1 LSSKNGGGEVKFET
15 VKELDDEKFR
25 RLAGVKRTTFDKMV
39 LILEQSSKDKKI
51 NGGRKNK
58 LSIANML
65 LMTLEY
71 IREYRTYFHIS
82 QSYGVSEST
91 AYKTVRWIE
100 DTLIKHPDFALPG
113 RKALLKSDVEYEVV
127 LIDATETPIERP
139 KKAKALLFREEEKA
153 HSEEPG
159 GRGQEKPT
167 NLCTAFANG
176 KRHDFRLFKESKTQ
190 IHPTIGVVTDTGY
203 QGLQK
208 IHVKTHMPK
217 KRSKKRPLTRE
228 DKRNNQ
234 ELSRER
240 VANENVIGSLKRFKI
255 LSDR

>member
-1 LSSKNGGGEVKFET
+1 MPAKNSGGGVKFER

-25 RLAGVKRTTFDKMV
+25 RLAGVKRTTFDRMAS
-39 LILEQSSKDKKI
+39 ILEQSSKAKKI

-58 LSIANML
+58 LSIENML

-113 RKALLKSDVEYEVV
+113 RKALLKSEFEYEVI

-139 KKAKALLFREEEKA
+139 KKNKRTFI
-153 HSEEPG
+153 
-159 GRGQEKPT
+159 QEKRKST
-167 NLCTAFANG
+167 L
-176 KRHDFRLFKESKTQ
+176 
-190 IHPTIGVVTDTGY
+190 
-203 QGLQK
+203 
-208 IHVKTHMPK
+208 
-217 KRSKKRPLTRE
+217 
-228 DKRNNQ
+228 
-234 ELSRER
+234 
-240 VANENVIGSLKRFKI
+240 
-255 LSDR
+255 

>member
-1 LSSKNGGGEVKFET
+1 MPAKNSGGNVKFET
-15 VKELDDEKFR
+15 VKELDDEKVR
-25 RLAGVKRTTFDKMV
+25 RLAGVKRNTFNKMV

-58 LSIANML
+58 LGIENML

-139 KKAKALLFREEEKA
+139 KKSKSTFT
-153 HSEEPG
+153 
-159 GRGQEKPT
+159 QE
-167 NLCTAFANG
+167 
-176 KRHDFRLFKESKTQ
+176 R
-190 IHPTIGVVTDTGY
+190 
-203 QGLQK
+203 
-208 IHVKTHMPK
+208 K
-217 KRSKKRPLTRE
+217 KSIP
-228 DKRNNQ
+228 
-234 ELSRER
+234 
-240 VANENVIGSLKRFKI
+240 
-255 LSDR
+255 

>member
-1 LSSKNGGGEVKFET
+1 VGGEVKFET
-15 VKELDDEKFR
+15 AKELDDEKFR
-25 RLAGVKRTTFDKMV
+25 RLAGIKRTTFDKMV

-58 LSIANML
+58 LSTENML

-139 KKAKALLFREEEKA
+139 KKSKSTFT
-153 HSEEPG
+153 
-159 GRGQEKPT
+159 QERRKGTP
-167 NLCTAFANG
+167 
-176 KRHDFRLFKESKTQ
+176 
-190 IHPTIGVVTDTGY
+190 
-203 QGLQK
+203 
-208 IHVKTHMPK
+208 
-217 KRSKKRPLTRE
+217 
-228 DKRNNQ
+228 
-234 ELSRER
+234 
-240 VANENVIGSLKRFKI
+240 
-255 LSDR
+255 